1 MRDTQKLPVLFLQ
14 LFSVSLKSYQN
25 KVTKNHIQYNWSA
38 YLSRPYTAGLR
49 GKHTKRQCLSKVR
62 CILFFFQKKKYKS
75 WYKKHPFRVRFIFFF
90 HLLSSSLSY
99 AKIPLPQVS
108 ANILLNSSWTCLWPS
123 FGPHHTLFWIV
134 LLFIYVSHLFNCIVS
149 PTRTGTTYTRQY
161 FYPLS
166 ILNMCCN
173 A

>member
-1 MRDTQKLPVLFLQ
+1 MRDIQKLPVLFLQ

-62 CILFFFQKKKYKS
+62 CTLFFFQKKKYKS

-90 HLLSSSLSY
+90 
-99 AKIPLPQVS
+99 
-108 ANILLNSSWTCLWPS
+108 
-123 FGPHHTLFWIV
+123 
-134 LLFIYVSHLFNCIVS
+134 
-149 PTRTGTTYTRQY
+149 
-161 FYPLS
+161 PLS
-166 ILNMCCN
+166 IKFPLLCKNSSSPGFSKHSFKFFVDLLMAFVWPSSHIILNCFAFYICIPLV
-173 A
+173 